1 MACCRTPGVCSSQ
14 GATLQKGKE
23 NSLAAH
29 KSSLARQSS
38 GGSGSAGAE
47 VPAKRK
53 VASSR

>member
-1 MACCRTPGVCSSQ
+1 MACYRTPGVCSSQ
-14 GATLQKGKE
+14 GAALQKGKE

-38 GGSGSAGAE
+38 GGSGSGAE